1 MGGEGGEG
9 EGAYPMFL
17 PLVQDRRNV
26 VRISMLEL
34 NNILLCK
41 QYYRGRE
48 ESRVESTQGAAGCQ
62 NNLIISDISRG
73 DGGGEGGGV

>member
-34 NNILLCK
+34 NNILPCK

-48 ESRVESTQGAAGCQ
+48 ESRVESTLGAGCQ